1 MKQLCLLFLIL
12 LSVLGADGQKIRF
25 TAINNN
31 WLVNQYTINPI
42 ISTMGW
48 GYVDTVFVD
57 TLKYYKLNHVL
68 VREDTVSN
76 RIYTRE
82 QVSTP
87 YVDTFEQVLYDFNLK
102 VGDTI
107 ELWKQKSDTN
117 RHFVAKVDSVVINGV
132 YHKLWQYDP
141 LPNNPVGQY
150 SYIVIEGI
158 GSMGGPLYPL
168 NPVGFEQ
175 HYRLVCF
182 TKNGSLVT
190 VPDNDSIPCPYG
202 GDYLSL
208 NTCLLDIEDKVSA
221 KQSAVVISPHPAN
234 SSSVITLPYTLQSGE
249 LTIYNT
255 MGQTVRQVSFSNA
268 AKVSIGQ
275 SPNAGMY
282 YYKVS
287 DKMNGKVWQGKV
299 VYE

>member
-1 MKQLCLLFLIL
+1 MKQLCLLIIIL
-12 LSVLGADGQKIRF
+12 LAAPRADGQKIRF
-25 TAINNN
+25 TTTNNN

-202 GDYLSL
+202 GNYLSL
-208 NTCLLDIEDKVSA
+208 STCLLDVEDNVAA
-221 KQSAVVISPHPAN
+221 KKSVVISPHPAN
-234 SSSVITLPYTLQSGE
+234 ASSVITLPYTLQKGE
-249 LTIYNT
+249 LIIYNT
-255 MGQTVRQVSFSNA
+255 LGQIIRQVLINKTS
-268 AKVSIGQ
+268 KVILGQ
-275 SPNAGMY
+275 LPGAGMY
-282 YYKVS
+282 YYRVN
-287 DKMNGKVWQGKV
+287 DKLNGKGWQEKV